1 MEFEIPFRLPGLNE
15 YTDECRKNK
24 YAADSFKKGVED
36 RIIATAGLHGE
47 VTEPSH
53 VTFVWLEPT
62 RRRDKDNVAFAKK
75 FILDALQKKGVLPN
89 DNNRWITGFTDE
101 FVYGEGEGV
110 IVTIE
115 PDQILGDRND

>member
-15 YTDECRKNK
+15 YIEACKGNK
-24 YAADSFKKGVED
+24 YHAAAIKRYTERDIALCVKG
-36 RIIATAGLHGE
+36 R
-47 VTEPSH
+47 VTEPVH
-53 VTFVWLEPT
+53 VTFVWLEPNY
-62 RRRDKDNVAFAKK
+62 RRDKDNVCFAKK

-110 IVTIE
+110 IVTLE
-115 PDQILGDRND
+115 PDQILGETR

>member
-15 YTDECRKNK
+15 YIRVCRENK
-24 YAADSFKKGVED
+24 FKASGWKRNVESSIFPFLKGK
-36 RIIATAGLHGE
+36 

-53 VTFVWLEPT
+53 VTFVWKEPT
-62 RRRDKDNVAFAKK
+62 RKRDKDNVAFAKK

-110 IVTIE
+110 IVTLE
-115 PDQILGDRND
+115 PDQIIGD

>member
-15 YTDECRKNK
+15 YIRVCRENK
-24 YAADSFKKGVED
+24 FKASGWKRNVESSIFPFLKGK
-36 RIIATAGLHGE
+36 

-53 VTFVWLEPT
+53 VTFVWKEPT

-110 IVTIE
+110 IVTLE
-115 PDQILGDRND
+115 PDQIIGGRHD